1 VIAKIAEFLRCW
13 VQADGLG
20 KSEVFPW
27 HLNLSARIWL
37 LHVSSISIGPSVDV
51 FVAGPTV

>member
-1 VIAKIAEFLRCW
+1 VIAKIAEFLRW

-37 LHVSSISIGPSVDV
+37 LHVSSISIGSSVDV